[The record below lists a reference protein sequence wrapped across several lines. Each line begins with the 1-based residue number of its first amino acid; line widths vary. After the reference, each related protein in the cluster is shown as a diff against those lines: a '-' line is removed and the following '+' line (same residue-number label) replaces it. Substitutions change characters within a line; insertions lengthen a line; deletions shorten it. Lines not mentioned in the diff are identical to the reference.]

1 MDFSLPQFLAMA
13 HPKLPSASCSASCSS
28 DAARLAELP
37 QLAPSMAAVPLCLLE
52 LPCPRALPRP
62 SARPPQLAP
71 KLPAWISSRSSCS
84 HGDFPSDSSLFA
96 PLSLSLS
103 LSSLCAAPWLGFC
116 STPLLPSNPVCVAFC
131 RAPPS
136 SELAVWPWWWHCCA
150 FAPRLTH
157 APALLFTGFTLLHP
171 LAMDVIVL
179 QPRGRALLYPNIG
192 SIPALVFVDLH
203 SSHHGRPTSP
213 MLLFRGHL

>member
-1 MDFSLPQFLAMA
+1 MRAPYPLLPQARSDFLHPVPNLHLPAAARRALLHLPPRPGSSAGRWTRVCQGALPPPLFPWRMDFSLPQFLAMA

-37 QLAPSMAAVPLCLLE
+37 QLALSMAAVPLCLLE

-103 LSSLCAAPWLGFC
+103 RVSVPRPGSDSARRPCFPQLRYALRSVVLLPRRSSPSGHGGG
-116 STPLLPSNPVCVAFC
+116 TVVPLLP
-131 RAPPS
+131 
-136 SELAVWPWWWHCCA
+136 
-150 FAPRLTH
+150 
-157 APALLFTGFTLLHP
+157 G
-171 LAMDVIVL
+171 
-179 QPRGRALLYPNIG
+179 
-192 SIPALVFVDLH
+192 
-203 SSHHGRPTSP
+203 
-213 MLLFRGHL
+213 